1 MGRKNNRDRQSR
13 LQRKRNKRA
22 AARAIRRKTAGAQAA
37 SPWDSPQD
45 AATETCIV
53 LCGGLL
59 AGCGELA
66 GEMLQAARMAHE
78 TFGGILGRLP
88 IELNA
93 FLHEG
98 REWSVT
104 CADLESLRDSFEE
117 LGAGEVF
124 ERLWSLALTNEPEA
138 TAFAT
143 APHQDCPHRAAFA
156 FEALRACLDDPKI
169 KPDKVLRAIV
179 AEIEKHGPRG
189 TGLAKA
195 YSDLLR
201 TAIAAVHAAAAELE
215 NALSALAGHYRRV
228 FDRYSREH
236 VNTAWWHCG
245 GLFLREVLERVQT
258 IGSIKTTTAYADLVT
273 LLLDAPQAAVLV
285 ARATESTQSLRSIHF
300 KTTADA
306 WRSYLEREIDARSL
320 TFEERIRYEIARLKL
335 LRAEAQRQ
343 AADDDTEAG
352 DFLAAFEA
360 LQRLLARG
368 VPPASREIP
377 GLVELPLMDFFVET
391 IQELRCEGV
400 ALGVTEQLLRRRP
413 DDFRLACLYA
423 TGAVVRGELGKL
435 SLLASKA
442 PRRHVDPELFAHC
455 ALTWSGLPR
464 GMKAAAMIRPNLFDP
479 LDREHRKQS
488 LIKLSQHCLRRAATV
503 AGYAEAL
510 RALLPYFERDN
521 FVYRD
526 LHERAAVESS
536 LVFLATMMAPLHTLK
551 LVLTEDQSQQW
562 VSYAREISQHSSL
575 GSQLALH
582 FLKAPSRWF
591 TLDPGVRNSASA
603 RLSDFQPAAAQ
614 RQIPPPRAE
623 HVPHKSRKRRKK
635 AKDKEAHDTQRGLF
649 DATGP

>member
-1 MGRKNNRDRQSR
+1 MGRKNDRNRQSR

-22 AARAIRRKTAGAQAA
+22 AARAGRRQTAGAQGA

-45 AATETCIV
+45 VATESCVV

-59 AGCGELA
+59 AGCGQLA
-66 GEMLQAARMAHE
+66 GEMLKAARMAHE
-78 TFGGILGRLP
+78 VFGGILGRLP
-88 IELNA
+88 NELNA

-104 CADLESLRDSFEE
+104 CADLEPLRDSFEE

-124 ERLWSLALTNEPEA
+124 ERLWTLALTNEPDP

-143 APHQDCPHRAAFA
+143 AQEQDCPHRAALA
-156 FEALRACLDDPKI
+156 FEALRACLENPRI
-169 KPDKVLRAIV
+169 KPAKALRAVV

-195 YSDLLR
+195 YEDLLR
-201 TAIAAVHAAAAELE
+201 SAIAAVHASAAEME
-215 NALSALAGHYRRV
+215 NVLGALAAQCRAV
-228 FDRYSREH
+228 FDRYSRVQ

-245 GLFLREVLERVQT
+245 RLFLTEVLERVQT
-258 IGSIKTTTAYADLVT
+258 IGAINTTAAYADLVT
-273 LLLDAPQAAVLV
+273 VLLDAPHAAVLV
-285 ARATESTQSLRSIHF
+285 ARATGSTQSLRSIHF
-300 KTTADA
+300 KTTATA

-335 LRAEAQRQ
+335 LRAVAQRQ
-343 AADDDTEAG
+343 APDEDTEAG
-352 DFLAAFEA
+352 DFLAAFEG

-377 GLVELPLMDFFVET
+377 GWVELPLADFFVET
-391 IQELRCEGV
+391 IQELHWEGV
-400 ALGVTEQLLRRRP
+400 ASGATEQLLGRWP

-423 TGAVVRGELGKL
+423 TGAVARGELKRL
-435 SLLASKA
+435 SLLASQV

-464 GMKAAAMIRPNLFDP
+464 GMKAAALIRPSLFDP
-479 LDREHRKQS
+479 LDREHRKQC
-488 LIKLSQHCLRRAATV
+488 LIKLAQHCLRRATTV
-503 AGYAEAL
+503 AGYAEEL
-510 RALLPYFERDN
+510 RCLLPYFERDN

-551 LVLTEDQSQQW
+551 LSLTEDHSQQW
-562 VSYAREISQHSSL
+562 VSYAREISQQSSL

-623 HVPHKSRKRRKK
+623 HVPHKRRKRRKK
-635 AKDKEAHDTQRGLF
+635 AKEAHDTQGGLF
-649 DATGP
+649 DATGA